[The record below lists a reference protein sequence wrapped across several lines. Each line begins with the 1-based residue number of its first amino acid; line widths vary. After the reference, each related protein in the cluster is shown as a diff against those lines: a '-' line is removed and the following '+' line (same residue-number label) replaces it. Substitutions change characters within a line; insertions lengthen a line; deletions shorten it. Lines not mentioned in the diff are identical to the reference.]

1 MALILSLEGN
11 IGSGKSTFIKKLN
24 GTLEPLLN
32 KKVVLLQ
39 EPVDIWGTFKD
50 KNGETILEK
59 FYKDQNKYAFSF
71 QMMAYISR
79 LELLNKTIK
88 ENPNKIII
96 CERSIWTDKHV
107 FAQMLAHDNK
117 IEEINFIIYN
127 KWFDNLSKNI
137 KLDGVIYLKTSP
149 ETCKHRIGIRNRK
162 GEDISLEYLTRC
174 DNYHNKWLQNVKP
187 IEILDGNIVYNTI
200 SQGRLKKISKF
211 INDIYKAKYPTDI
224 DLSTIFDKMYC

>member
-32 KKVVLLQ
+32 KKVILLQ

-107 FAQMLAHDNK
+107 FAQMLADDNK

-127 KWFDNLSKNI
+127 KWFDNLSNNI

-200 SQGRLKKISKF
+200 SQERLKKISKF